1 MPESSQNVPI
11 CKKRLATTGWP
22 NEFYNTFWPLLS
34 DILIDFFNETF
45 IKKEMSPSQR
55 QAMITLTKKQDKDRT
70 CLENR
75 RPIPLTNVDVKI
87 ASKIIA
93 TLLRKSYPKS
103 FIAIRRSLVPLFQ
116 SKSIVRN
123 HSDENDFDLHENETA
138 CRTHFRMKGFAVEF
152 ETEAQDT
159 RKWTHLL
166 RHYIGEGAISILDKN
181 RSTRKLMIFLHC
193 YFS

>member
-1 MPESSQNVPI
+1 
-11 CKKRLATTGWP
+11 
-22 NEFYNTFWPLLS
+22 
-34 DILIDFFNETF
+34 
-45 IKKEMSPSQR
+45 MSPSQR

-93 TLLRKSYPKS
+93 TLSRKSYPKS

-166 RHYIGEGAISILDKN
+166 RLRSLHRRRCNIYSGYKQEYTKTYDILGLLLFIDFKKAFD
-181 RSTRKLMIFLHC
+181 SLEWKFMFKCLEIFGFGSSLTRWVQWQIQTL
-193 YFS
+193 S